1 MLPTHLC
8 TPVKPVCSLGVV
20 AYLLNPF
27 VHLVNSVVAYV
38 PNLFLSLDDVVAIPV
53 RSLGGIVAYLF
64 NLFLSIDCI
73 VAYLNLFLSIVMV

>member
-20 AYLLNPF
+20 AYPF
-27 VHLVNSVVAYV
+27 VHLVNSIVAYV